1 MGSEKGNWSTKCLV
15 RPLSQSPP
23 LHEDAFLLQRKKYFF
38 FLPNALDVSLSLI
51 QKFTCLLSTGR
62 YCSKCIITSA
72 GTTDYDNIRWALDLA
87 TATYI
92 GCLRQARSLNCPYME
107 PLLIPYTDLRTCD
120 PCVLGLIN
128 PYLRRAMT
136 QMLGNFAPSLPNL
149 MRSMPCLQG
158 EMCKLC

>member
-23 LHEDAFLLQRKKYFF
+23 LHEDAFLVQRKNEFF
-38 FLPNALDVSLSLI
+38 SAKCIDISLCLI

-72 GTTDYDNIRWALDLA
+72 ATTDYDNIRWALDLA

-92 GCLRQARSLNCPYME
+92 GCLC
-107 PLLIPYTDLRTCD
+107 
-120 PCVLGLIN
+120 
-128 PYLRRAMT
+128 
-136 QMLGNFAPSLPNL
+136 
-149 MRSMPCLQG
+149 
-158 EMCKLC
+158 